1 MPKIFTI
8 DKPHDAPLIEIDQ
21 DALEGNL
28 RMPVCDIEVLMEDGY
43 YSRFFVNVRMKN
55 GRPVVELATNRND
68 GKSTV
73 RTVTGVKRK
82 QD

>member
-1 MPKIFTI
+1 MSKAFTI
-8 DKPHDAPLIEIDQ
+8 NKPHDAPLIEIDQ
-21 DALEGNL
+21 DIIEQEI
-28 RMPVCDIEVLMEDGY
+28 RMPVCDIEVLMEEGH
-43 YSRFFVNVRMKN
+43 YSRFFVSVRMKN
-55 GRPVVELATNRND
+55 GRPVVELATNRSD